1 MLIIFNT
8 MCWGILIIT
17 IENLLTS
24 VPEKVFWRAVNIW
37 QTYWLT
43 FRVWTICAL

>member
-1 MLIIFNT
+1 

-24 VPEKVFWRAVNIW
+24 VPEKVFWRAVNI
-37 QTYWLT
+37 
-43 FRVWTICAL
+43 